1 MAPANTKTV
10 KVKAHTR
17 VVKAKAP
24 AKPRVVKAKAPAK
37 PRVVKAKAP
46 AKPRVVKAKA
56 PAKPRVVKAKAPA
69 KPRARKEKTNKF
81 MVLTAAM
88 DTIQKSHRASAGG
101 ASASGGGE
109 LLYDTSLLSR
119 PA

>member
-10 KVKAHTR
+10 KVKAHT
-17 VVKAKAP
+17 
-24 AKPRVVKAKAPAK
+24 
-37 PRVVKAKAP
+37 RVVKAKAP

-88 DTIQKSHRASAGG
+88 DTIQKSYTARPTAASAGGVSAGGASAGG